1 MYLVYLSC
9 RTNTHCLM
17 IIFSVEFGQLD
28 AGILIT
34 DALSHDNQQWW
45 ELIKQYRLDL
55 SEINANDNKGL
66 VMK

>member
-1 MYLVYLSC
+1 
-9 RTNTHCLM
+9 M
-17 IIFSVEFGQLD
+17 IIFSVEFGQLG